1 MSNRIPSSFIDELLS
16 RTDIVEVIDG
26 RVPLRR
32 AGKDFQACCPFHEE
46 RTPSFTVSPS
56 KQFYHC
62 FGCGAHGSAI
72 GFLMRHERLSFPE
85 AVAELAGRAGLPV
98 PQEVE
103 GIQRRAAEHAGLH
116 EALALAQRYYESQ
129 LRAPA
134 GRVAVEYLKNR
145 GVSGTIAA
153 AFGLGYAP
161 ETWDQMQRLG
171 GGAATRDAL
180 HEAGMLIRKDGREY
194 DRFRGRL
201 MFPIEDYR
209 GRLIG
214 FGGRVIG
221 AGEPKYLN
229 CPETPLFHKGRELYG
244 LFRARDAVRRAAQVL
259 VVEGYMDVIAL
270 AQFGI
275 EHAVATLGTAMSVE
289 QFERLFRFAPEI
301 VLCFDGDR
309 AGQAAA
315 WRAVETVMPVL
326 REGRQVSFL
335 FLPERD
341 DPDSFVRREGAE
353 VMRTRLKHTDPLPE
367 FFIRTLAAKT
377 DLSRM
382 DGRAKLLELARPLVS
397 KMCQGVLRSMM
408 LQQLADQAG
417 ISLAGLTA
425 QWQFADEQKAGAM
438 TQAPKRLRGAGH
450 ASIMRIAI
458 ALLVQH
464 PELAEC
470 AGDVA
475 LLRAWDRPGV
485 ALLCTLIEHLRTTPA
500 KNTAMLLERFNE
512 SEYSH
517 TLAALAAW
525 QHPALTQ
532 DTVAEFEGALMQ
544 LRRQAAQQRTK
555 TLLERL
561 RTAGGLSGEER
572 VELNS
577 LIKQRGRTPKGAAGV
592 VTPAVGK

>member
-1 MSNRIPSSFIDELLS
+1 
-16 RTDIVEVIDG
+16 
-26 RVPLRR
+26 
-32 AGKDFQACCPFHEE
+32 
-46 RTPSFTVSPS
+46 
-56 KQFYHC
+56 
-62 FGCGAHGSAI
+62 
-72 GFLMRHERLSFPE
+72 
-85 AVAELAGRAGLPV
+85 
-98 PQEVE
+98 
-103 GIQRRAAEHAGLH
+103 
-116 EALALAQRYYESQ
+116 
-129 LRAPA
+129 
-134 GRVAVEYLKNR
+134 
-145 GVSGTIAA
+145 
-153 AFGLGYAP
+153 
-161 ETWDQMQRLG
+161 
-171 GGAATRDAL
+171 
-180 HEAGMLIRKDGREY
+180 
-194 DRFRGRL
+194 
-201 MFPIEDYR
+201 
-209 GRLIG
+209 
-214 FGGRVIG
+214 
-221 AGEPKYLN
+221 
-229 CPETPLFHKGRELYG
+229 
-244 LFRARDAVRRAAQVL
+244 
-259 VVEGYMDVIAL
+259 MDVIAL